1 MTDPEIRDILKR
13 AHTIAMVGASDKPD
27 RDSYQVMAYLIANGY
42 RVIPVNPT
50 VEAIQGERSYPTL
63 AAIPVKVDVVDVFRR
78 SDAVPP
84 IVDEAIA
91 VGAPVVWMQLG
102 IVNEDAAQ
110 TARTAGVAAVMDR
123 CMKVEHRR
131 LIGDLNHRECWES
144 GPSVS

>member
-1 MTDPEIRDILKR
+1 MTEPQIRDILKR
-13 AHTIAMVGASDKPD
+13 ARTIAMVGASDKPD

-63 AAIPVKVDVVDVFRR
+63 AAIPVKVDIVDVFRR

-84 IVDEAIA
+84 VVDEAIA
-91 VGAPVVWMQLG
+91 IGAPVVWMQLG
-102 IVNEDAAQ
+102 VVNEEAAQ
-110 TARTAGVAAVMDR
+110 TARAAGMAVVMDR

-131 LIGDLNHRECWES
+131 LIGDQGTCQAK
-144 GPSVS
+144 

>member
-1 MTDPEIRDILKR
+1 MTEQQIRDILEH

-27 RDSYQVMAYLIANGY
+27 RDSYQVMEYLIANGY
-42 RVIPVNPT
+42 RVVPVNPI
-50 VEAIQGERSYPTL
+50 VEAIQGERSYATL

-91 VGAPVVWMQLG
+91 IGAPVVWMQLG
-102 IVNEDAAQ
+102 VVNEEAAQ
-110 TARTAGVAAVMDR
+110 TARAAGVAVVMDR

-131 LIGDLNHRECWES
+131 LIGDQGTASSRAEE
-144 GPSVS
+144 

>member
-1 MTDPEIRDILKR
+1 MTEPQIRDILEH

-50 VEAIQGERSYPTL
+50 VETIQGERSYPTL
-63 AAIPVKVDVVDVFRR
+63 AAIPVKVDIVDVFRR

-84 IVDEAIA
+84 VVDEAIA
-91 VGAPVVWMQLG
+91 IGAPVVWMQLG
-102 IVNEDAAQ
+102 VVNEGAAQ
-110 TARTAGVAAVMDR
+110 TARAAGMAVVMDR

-131 LIGDLNHRECWES
+131 LIGDQGIASSQTEE
-144 GPSVS
+144 

>member
-1 MTDPEIRDILKR
+1 MTEQQIRDILEH

-27 RDSYQVMAYLIANGY
+27 RDSYQVMEYLIANGY
-42 RVIPVNPT
+42 RVVPVNPI
-50 VEAIQGERSYPTL
+50 VEAIQGERSYATL

-91 VGAPVVWMQLG
+91 IGAPVVWMQLG
-102 IVNEDAAQ
+102 VVNEEAAQ
-110 TARTAGVAAVMDR
+110 RARAAGVAVVMDR

-131 LIGDLNHRECWES
+131 LIGDQGTASSRAEE
-144 GPSVS
+144 

>member
-27 RDSYQVMAYLIANGY
+27 RDSYQVMAYLIAHGY

-50 VEAIQGERSYPTL
+50 VETVQGERSYPSLT
-63 AAIPVKVDVVDVFRR
+63 AIPERVDVVDIFRS

-91 VGAPVVWMQLG
+91 IGAPVVWMQLG
-102 IVNEDAAQ
+102 ILNEEAARK
-110 TARTAGVAAVMDR
+110 ARAVGLDVVMDH
-123 CMKVEHRR
+123 CMRAEHRR
-131 LIGDLNHRECWES
+131 LIERPVE
-144 GPSVS
+144 